1 MPFLLTG
8 SKQLMPLFT
17 AAIALNILIEEEGSG
32 VCWVRDCRRYLK
44 IIAAFARIYF
54 HSQKWLQ

>member
-1 MPFLLTG
+1 
-8 SKQLMPLFT
+8 MPLFT